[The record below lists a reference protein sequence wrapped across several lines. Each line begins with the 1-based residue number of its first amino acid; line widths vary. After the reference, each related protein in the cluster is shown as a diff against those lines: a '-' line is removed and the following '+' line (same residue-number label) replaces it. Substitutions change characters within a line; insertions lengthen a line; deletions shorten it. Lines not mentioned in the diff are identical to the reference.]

1 MKNLENKLLEILQP
15 KKQMFGRG
23 TFYQSF
29 PELKIRG
36 QRSSSKRFKIY
47 KLDKLINNKSKV
59 LDIGSNC
66 GFLSLITAKKC
77 RIIHSVEPN
86 RTLVKIATV
95 VKNYLKIKN
104 CIFFNSTFDEF
115 STNKKFNLI
124 FSFAVHHWVKCSFF
138 SYIKRLSHLLEQDG
152 IIIFESH
159 SLNSIDRFFLKRIEI
174 FKSWL

>member
-1 MKNLENKLLEILQP
+1 MKNLENKLLKYYN

-23 TFYQSF
+23 AFYQSF
-29 PELKIRG
+29 PKLKIRG

-59 LDIGSNC
+59 SDIGSNC

-95 VKNYLKIKN
+95 VKKYLKIKN
-104 CIFFNSTFDEF
+104 CIFLIVLL
-115 STNKKFNLI
+115 TNLVRIKNLI
-124 FSFAVHHWVKCSFF
+124 
-138 SYIKRLSHLLEQDG
+138 
-152 IIIFESH
+152 
-159 SLNSIDRFFLKRIEI
+159 
-174 FKSWL
+174 